1 MKEWRAVTVVLAVIS
16 TFTAGA
22 MNLTRAAERPHTR
35 QASGAAPVKDVVVYV
50 SDFDLDVVPD
60 KETTSAPPAPAAR
73 SSRAAAGSKR
83 EDTPK
88 REETPSEQANT
99 LVKAMSESLVKA
111 FDKAGYHVERLRP
124 RQERPQTGMLIQ
136 GVFAE
141 SDEENRIRRLLVGGL
156 PVTPQMLAFVGVA
169 NLARPEQP
177 FYGLANPQTP
187 DPRHGPII
195 TVTPY
200 APAARYELDRK
211 PSEEA
216 LKKMAAE
223 VVASFTELVNAN
235 PLAVSP

>member
-1 MKEWRAVTVVLAVIS
+1 MKERRAVTVVLLVIC
-16 TFTAGA
+16 TFSFGA
-22 MNLTRAAERPHTR
+22 MYLARAAERPRTR
-35 QASGAAPVKDVVVYV
+35 QASGAAPVADIRVYV
-50 SDFDLDVVPD
+50 SDFDVDVVPD
-60 KETTSAPPAPAAR
+60 KETTSAPPAPATR
-73 SSRAAAGSKR
+73 SSRGAAAPRK
-83 EDTPK
+83 ED
-88 REETPSEQANT
+88 TPSEQANA
-99 LVKAMSESLVKA
+99 LVKGMSESLVKA
-111 FDKAGYHVERLRP
+111 FEKAGYQVERLRP
-124 RQERPQTGMLIQ
+124 GQERPVTGMLIR

-141 SDEENRIRRLLVGGL
+141 SDEENRIRRLLVGGV

-177 FYGLANPQTP
+177 FYGLANPPFP
-187 DPRHGPII
+187 DPRHGPVI

-235 PLAVSP
+235 PLAVTP